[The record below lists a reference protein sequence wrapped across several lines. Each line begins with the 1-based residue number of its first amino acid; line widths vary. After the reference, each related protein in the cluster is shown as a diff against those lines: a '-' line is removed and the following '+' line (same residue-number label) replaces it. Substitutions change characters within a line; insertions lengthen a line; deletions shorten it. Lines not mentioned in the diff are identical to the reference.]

1 MRALLGLPGQ
11 EPVVCDLPILPDKS
25 ARVEWHEDEGGGECG
40 NMTEV
45 EWWAC
50 VGLGLLYAVGIPALY
65 IMARI
70 WLHMRAIERGAAR

>member
-40 NMTEV
+40 NMTQLDWIAV
-45 EWWAC
+45 IGLTVLIFGGLFWGTVTAWIWW
-50 VGLGLLYAVGIPALY
+50 
-65 IMARI
+65 R
-70 WLHMRAIERGAAR
+70 LHA